1 MPARELKKFVLP
13 QWIEARKRAEGD
25 MESPS
30 PTSYPHHLSQ
40 SSTLSGSTS
49 PTTPSSTRG
58 HSRLPSST
66 SSLASSPAMNDSIDG
81 FGSAKRPLTDVREEP
96 QDRDEDYEMVDA
108 TVERPSYEGKQ
119 KLHWAKRILYTDRSP
134 EEVPSTASDADW
146 SLYQP
151 TALDCS
157 AAYDFADDPVTSD
170 FAPNPSAKRRCAE
183 DVPLS
188 PMDGL
193 SSRLGSRM
201 PSFSRSVSR
210 KFKSRKASPVIAM
223 PDRTQ
228 ETGRSRANSN
238 APSLA
243 GSTVEFGEL
252 KGPQLPPTP
261 RRSVADDRFEDAYL
275 ALTNNEKTHAEQI
288 EEMDEAVDHQ
298 VKPTT
303 PLLPPIM
310 THLPSDIQEVPY
322 QSPLQSPT
330 VVDPE
335 ASSVLN
341 SPLPTPRIAGLPSP
355 PLSSRPSVASF
366 HRQRGLGPVSPSA
379 EIPSMTIS
387 DSDDKWAEPLGHANF
402 NIYPEPYV
410 AEDTTLMACKQ
421 LRADWEVARSKY
433 LKHLVRT
440 GENYGITSKVYRLT
454 EEKWS
459 EVDTTWKHNVELSFS
474 RIPELTSPTESAAT
488 PRRTS
493 RRQSDATPNKAN
505 PLTSVSSTD
514 TPKVNAKVD
523 CKFPA
528 LGEGKF
534 PAIGDEGIVG
544 PMEVVAPQEPQRK
557 KRKMGFFRWMQGV
570 WPAGTYALGRR
581 HSSGN

>member
-1 MPARELKKFVLP
+1 M
-13 QWIEARKRAEGD
+13 
-25 MESPS
+25 
-30 PTSYPHHLSQ
+30 H
-40 SSTLSGSTS
+40 
-49 PTTPSSTRG
+49 
-58 HSRLPSST
+58 
-66 SSLASSPAMNDSIDG
+66 DSIDG

-96 QDRDEDYEMVDA
+96 QDRDEDYDMVDA
-108 TVERPSYEGKQ
+108 TEERRSYEGKQ
-119 KLHWAKRILYTDRSP
+119 RLHVTTNALCINISSA
-134 EEVPSTASDADW
+134 EVPSTASDADW

-151 TALDCS
+151 TALECS
-157 AAYDFADDPVTSD
+157 AAYDFADDPVGSD
-170 FAPNPSAKRRCAE
+170 FAPNPCAKRRCAE

-210 KFKSRKASPVIAM
+210 KFKSRKASPTIAM

-243 GSTVEFGEL
+243 GSTVEIGEL

-275 ALTNNEKTHAEQI
+275 ALTNNEKVNTGQI
-288 EEMDEAVDHQ
+288 EEADEPVDHQ

-330 VVDPE
+330 VVDLE

-355 PLSSRPSVASF
+355 PLSSKPSISSF
-366 HRQRGLGPVSPSA
+366 HRQRGMGPISPSA
-379 EIPSMTIS
+379 DIPLMTIS

-402 NIYPEPYV
+402 KIYPEPYL
-410 AEDTTLMACKQ
+410 AEDTTLTACKQ
-421 LRADWEVARSKY
+421 LRADWETARSKY

-459 EVDTTWKHNVELSFS
+459 EVDATWKHNVELSFS
-474 RIPELTSPTESAAT
+474 RIPELTSPTEPTTTA
-488 PRRTS
+488 P
-493 RRQSDATPNKAN
+493 RRQSDAIPNKSTPSIN
-505 PLTSVSSTD
+505 VPSSD
-514 TPKVNAKVD
+514 VPKVNPKVD

-557 KRKMGFFRWMQGV
+557 KRKMGFLRWMQGV